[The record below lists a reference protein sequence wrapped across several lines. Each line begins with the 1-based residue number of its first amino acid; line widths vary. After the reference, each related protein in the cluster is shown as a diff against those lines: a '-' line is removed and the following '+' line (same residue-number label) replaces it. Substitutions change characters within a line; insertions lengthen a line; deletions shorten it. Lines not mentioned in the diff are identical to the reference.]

1 MHYKKMLISGG
12 FYFNLRG
19 FSPSTN

>member
-1 MHYKKMLISGG
+1 LTTKNLLFSEV
-12 FYFNLRG
+12 FFFNLRG